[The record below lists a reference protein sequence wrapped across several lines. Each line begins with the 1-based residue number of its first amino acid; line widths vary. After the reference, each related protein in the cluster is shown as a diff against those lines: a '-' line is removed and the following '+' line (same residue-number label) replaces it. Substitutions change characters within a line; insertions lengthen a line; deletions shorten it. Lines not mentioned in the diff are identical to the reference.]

1 MNGSG
6 KGRKKCKIGE
16 GKREHGQRAGQNQTK
31 VSVDKVVFEVVKEE
45 KIKGA
50 ENARSK
56 FTDVK
61 NIKNERMLIK
71 LNACSS
77 RTCAA
82 CDYLSD

>member
-1 MNGSG
+1 
-6 KGRKKCKIGE
+6 
-16 GKREHGQRAGQNQTK
+16 
-31 VSVDKVVFEVVKEE
+31 VLVDKVVFEVVTEE